1 MILQFKDVTK
11 KYTGQI
17 NILNQINFNLAEG
30 EMAFLT
36 GHSGVGK
43 TTFLKLV
50 TKLENPTA
58 GDVIFDGQRINDF
71 NKYKVAALRREVG
84 FILQNPHLLKDRT
97 ISDNVALPLLI
108 NGTDPATIQRRVS
121 AALDMVGLLHKEKM
135 LPQLLS
141 TGEQQRVGIARAI
154 VHKPKLLLADEPT
167 GNLDPLLSLNIMK
180 LFEQFNEFGMSVLIV
195 THDLQLI
202 ANMKHRITVLR
213 EGVLCE
219 QN

>member
-180 LFEQFNEFGMSVLIV
+180 LFEQFNEFGMSILIV

-213 EGVLCE
+213 EGALCE

>member
-17 NILNQINFNLAEG
+17 NILNQINFNLAHG

-36 GHSGVGK
+36 GHSGAGK
-43 TTFLKLV
+43 TTFLRLIA
-50 TKLENPTA
+50 KLEEPTA
-58 GDVIFDGQRINDF
+58 GEIIVDGQQINNL
-71 NKYKVAALRREVG
+71 NKNKTAALRRNVG
-84 FILQNPHLLKDRT
+84 FILQNPQLLKDRT
-97 ISDNVALPLLI
+97 IYDNVALPLLI
-108 NGTDPATIQRRVS
+108 SVADPATVQRRVA

-167 GNLDPLLSLNIMK
+167 GNLDPLLSKNIMK
-180 LFEQFNEFGMSVLIV
+180 LFEQFNEFGMSILIV

-202 ANMKHRITVLR
+202 ANMKHRITVLK
-213 EGVLCE
+213 EGTLCE